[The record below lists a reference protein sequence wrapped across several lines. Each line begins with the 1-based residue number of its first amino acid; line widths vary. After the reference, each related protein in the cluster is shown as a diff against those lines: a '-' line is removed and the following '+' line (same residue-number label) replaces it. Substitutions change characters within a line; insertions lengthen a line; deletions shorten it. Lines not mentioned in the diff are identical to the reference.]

1 MMMVGIYWLMGKIY
15 KFKAENQNT
24 NFPAQLYLGIIL

>member
-1 MMMVGIYWLMGKIY
+1 MVGIYWLMGKIY
-15 KFKAENQNT
+15 KFKAENQNK